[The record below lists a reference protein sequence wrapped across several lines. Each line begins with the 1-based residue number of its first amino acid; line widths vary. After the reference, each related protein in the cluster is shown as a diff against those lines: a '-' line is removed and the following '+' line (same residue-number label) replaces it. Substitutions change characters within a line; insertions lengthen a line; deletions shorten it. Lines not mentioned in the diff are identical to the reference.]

1 VSDVQQPRTIEA
13 EGAGETVGEARWAA
27 LRELERIEPGLDRG
41 TVQYVVLSE
50 GERGLLGLGREPAR
64 VIARAQ
70 GGADASAAATQRRP
84 RAATTPS
91 DADVSGLSDEAQH
104 VRRVV
109 DRIVGAMADDFE
121 VHVRES
127 DEAITATV
135 EGPSAGIVIGRHGH
149 TIDAVQHLVAAI
161 VFPVPQGRREVIV
174 DAQGY
179 RARRE
184 RTLRD
189 VAARAAD
196 DAVREGCPMELDPM
210 SSAERKIVHLALAD
224 RSDVET
230 SSEGREPAR
239 FVVISPLKTS

>member
-1 VSDVQQPRTIEA
+1 VNEAQQPRTIEA

-27 LRELERIEPGLDRG
+27 LRELERLEPGLDRG
-41 TVQYVVLSE
+41 TVEYVVLSE

-70 GGADASAAATQRRP
+70 GGAGAPAAAPAPQRRAATQ
-84 RAATTPS
+84 S
-91 DADVSGLSDEAQH
+91 EVSGLSAEAQH
-104 VRRVV
+104 VHRVV
-109 DRIVGAMADDFE
+109 DRIVGAMAEDFE
-121 VHVRES
+121 VHVRET
-127 DEAITATV
+127 DETITATV

-149 TIDAVQHLVAAI
+149 TIDAIQHLVAAI
-161 VFPVPQGRREVIV
+161 VFPAPQGRREVII

-189 VAARAAD
+189 VAGRAAD

>member
-1 VSDVQQPRTIEA
+1 VSEAQPRTIEA

-27 LRELERIEPGLDRG
+27 LRELERLEPGLDRG
-41 TVQYVVLSE
+41 TVEYVVLSE

-70 GGADASAAATQRRP
+70 GGAGAPAPVPQQRR
-84 RAATTPS
+84 AAS
-91 DADVSGLSDEAQH
+91 QSDVSGLSDDAQH
-104 VRRVV
+104 VHRVV
-109 DRIVGAMADDFE
+109 DRIVGAMAEDFE
-121 VHVRES
+121 VDVRET

-149 TIDAVQHLVAAI
+149 TIDAIQHLVAAI
-161 VFPVPQGRREVIV
+161 VFPAPQGRREVII

-189 VAARAAD
+189 VAGRAAD

-210 SSAERKIVHLALAD
+210 SSAERKIVHLALAE